1 MIVLSNKIED
11 KAMGFCVKSFF
22 AALTI
27 CLIATTAT
35 AGLRVGIEVPL
46 SYSFKAADDGS
57 SLDADGV
64 PSGYILLAQLPFFSG
79 GAGLES
85 YEIKLDE
92 TGDHKISLL
101 MADLFYILPVPVVN
115 ISVGV
120 GYGTVEVGGD
130 NASHYDKTNCTQ
142 YFFRLGVPVGPLIE
156 LIGSYHNVFAKVK
169 VSGSDNLLEAGGT
182 LTTVGVAIGF

>member
-1 MIVLSNKIED
+1 MNSY
-11 KAMGFCVKSFF
+11 VKWFVTTLICCLMTTP
-22 AALTI
+22 AL
-27 CLIATTAT
+27 AD
-35 AGLRVGIEVPL
+35 LRVGVEFPL
-46 SYSFKAADDGS
+46 SYSFKTADDGS
-57 SLDADGV
+57 SLDADGK

-85 YEIKLDE
+85 YEIKLDQ
-92 TGDHKISLL
+92 TGSHKISLL
-101 MADLFYILPVPVVN
+101 MADLFYTLPVPVVN

-130 NASHYDKTNCTQ
+130 NASRYDKTDCSQ
-142 YFFRLGVPVGPLIE
+142 YFFRLGVPLGELFE

-169 VSGSDNLLEAGGT
+169 VNGNDTLLEAGGT